1 MKRSMFT
8 AGLLLAA
15 LPAAAIGAPART
27 DLSGIWS
34 RSDYAPALKPEG
46 GGEVPLTRK
55 GKADYEKN
63 RAMAAKGDMSFDER
77 QVACLPP
84 GLPRLM
90 LLDKPFEIIQRDK
103 TVFFVH
109 QENRLP
115 RRVYLGESLPTDPEL
130 MYDGYSVGKWEG
142 DTLVVQSAGFRAGT
156 LLDDSGLP
164 HTTALKIGERYRLM
178 DGGNTLEARFT
189 IEDPGTFTQPWTAV
203 ARYQKRPGYLIP
215 EEVCA
220 ERLKT
225 TAPRNLQK

>member
-1 MKRSMFT
+1 VRV
-8 AGLLLAA
+8 ALIAA
-15 LPAAAIGAPART
+15 LAFMAAGAASAA

-34 RSDYAPALKPEG
+34 RKDYSPTLTPETG
-46 GGEVPLTRK
+46 GTPPLTPAGR
-55 GKADYEKN
+55 AAYDKN
-63 RAMAAKGDMSFDER
+63 RAMAARGDRSFDDV
-77 QVACLPP
+77 QAACLPP

-90 LLDKPFEIIQRDK
+90 LIAKPFEIIQRPK

-115 RRVYLGESLPTDPEL
+115 RRVYLDEALPTDPDPMFL
-130 MYDGYSVGKWEG
+130 GYSVGQWDGEVLK
-142 DTLVVQSAGFRAGT
+142 VQSAGFRAGT

-164 HTTALKIGERYRLM
+164 HTEALKVGETWRLT

-189 IEDPGTFTQPWTAV
+189 IEDPATFTRPWTAV
-203 ARYQKRPGYLIP
+203 AHYRKRPGLLIP

-225 TAPRNLQK
+225 TAPRGSRR

>member
-1 MKRSMFT
+1 MRLSIFAAT
-8 AGLLLAA
+8 AVLLA
-15 LPAAAIGAPART
+15 LPVAAVSAPAPSN
-27 DLSGIWS
+27 LGGIWMLKS
-34 RSDYAPALKPEG
+34 YSPTLVPADGTP
-46 GGEVPLTRK
+46 VPL
-55 GKADYEKN
+55 N
-63 RAMAAKGDMSFDER
+63 RAGRTAYAKNQALAAKGDFDFDEVK
-77 QVACLPP
+77 VACLPP

-90 LLDKPFEIIQRDK
+90 LVNKPFEIIQRDK

-115 RRVYLGESLPTDPEL
+115 RRVYLGEDLPTDPEL

-164 HTTALKIGERYRLM
+164 HTTALKVDETYRLT
-178 DGGNTLEARFT
+178 DANTLEARFT
-189 IEDPGTFTQPWTAV
+189 ITDPGTFSKPWTAV
-203 ARYQKRPGYLIP
+203 ASYQKRPGYLIP

-225 TAPRNLQK
+225 TAPRSMQR